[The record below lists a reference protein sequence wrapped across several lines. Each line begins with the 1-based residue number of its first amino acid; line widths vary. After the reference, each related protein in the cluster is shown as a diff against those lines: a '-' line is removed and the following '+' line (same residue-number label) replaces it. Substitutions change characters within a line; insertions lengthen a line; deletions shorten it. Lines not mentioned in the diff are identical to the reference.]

1 MMGPRGRLALL
12 RTGTAATI
20 LAAAISLSNAPQA
33 EACVLGTPLDWTFK
47 HGVSVAFVGR
57 VVAVRDDPDLVFP
70 RVEVVL
76 DVEDVVVGQPSERVT
91 IGPAGSY
98 CQTLLYEI
106 GDTLVVAGGAPAD
119 GSFVYDEFGPGPP
132 YNKYNVAVWGPF
144 NRPVDDIGPTLGGE
158 PVGDDLAELI
168 AMLDALPDTAL
179 ADSGSTVI
187 AMGLVLLVAAV
198 AITTA
203 AMASRGSTRDR
214 GGRA

>member
-1 MMGPRGRLALL
+1 
-12 RTGTAATI
+12 
-20 LAAAISLSNAPQA
+20 
-33 EACVLGTPLDWTFK
+33 LDWTFK